1 MKKILLLLAVLLSLF
16 SCEKKENNISSS
28 TIEKPIQKKETSE
41 EQIKK
46 MVNI

>member
-28 TIEKPIQKKETSE
+28 SIEKPIQKEETNE
-41 EQIKK
+41 E
-46 MVNI
+46 